1 MLIMSDGRR
10 RRHPS
15 GSRSRVVRDTRA
27 PRRTGRAR
35 ARRGLLYVA
44 QREMVQHNCAAIHRG
59 ETAVSGSA
67 RFRART
73 AMSPKPHARDP
84 YLVKSV
90 VHASKLLS
98 AFRTSGEGL
107 PLREIAA
114 RSGLPK
120 SMSFRLLYT
129 LERCGLVE
137 KVGENLY
144 RSCIRSFRQRLYRF
158 GYAAQGTDYQFSKDV
173 SEGLVGAAAEEGIEL
188 ISVDN
193 RYSPKIALRNAD
205 VLVREKVDLVIEFQ
219 TDDQV
224 APIVAAKYREANIPL
239 IAIEVPHPGATYFGA
254 NNYEAGLI
262 GGRFLGRW
270 AKQHWHGDVD
280 EIVFMALPRAGSLPK
295 MRLTGMLVGLKEIIP
310 ALENCRVTFLDGDGV
325 FSESFQAVRKHLR
338 TNRSKRIL
346 VGAIN
351 DPSAIG
357 ALRAFQEAG
366 RAESCAIMGQ
376 NASPEGR
383 EELRRRGTRLVGS
396 VAYFP
401 EKYGAAIVGVALDI
415 LNRRPVPPAVFAKHE
430 LVTPDNVNHV
440 YPNDGLMPVSAGAV
454 G

>member
-1 MLIMSDGRR
+1 MS
-10 RRHPS
+10 
-15 GSRSRVVRDTRA
+15 A
-27 PRRTGRAR
+27 K
-35 ARRGLLYVA
+35 
-44 QREMVQHNCAAIHRG
+44 
-59 ETAVSGSA
+59 ETGSA
-67 RFRART
+67 RDR
-73 AMSPKPHARDP
+73 

-90 VHASKLLS
+90 VHSSRLLS
-98 AFRTSGEGL
+98 AFRTSGEAL
-107 PLREIAA
+107 PLREVSL

-120 SMSFRLLYT
+120 SMAFRLLYT
-129 LERCGLVE
+129 LERCGMVE

-144 RSCIRSFRQRLYRF
+144 RSCLRPFKQKLYRL
-158 GYAAQGTDYQFSKDV
+158 GYAAQGTDYQFSKEV
-173 SEGLVGAAAEEGIEL
+173 SAGLQRAAQAEGIEL
-188 ISVDN
+188 ICVDN
-193 RYSPKIALRNAD
+193 RYNAKIALRNAD

-219 TDDQV
+219 TDEHV

-270 AKQHWHGDVD
+270 AKQHWHGEVD
-280 EIVFMALPRAGSLPK
+280 EIVFMALARAGSLPR

-310 ALENCRVTFLDGDGV
+310 ALENCRVTFLDGDGM
-325 FSESFQAVRKHLR
+325 FSHSFEVVRKHLR
-338 TNRSKRIL
+338 TNRSRHLL

-366 RAESCAIMGQ
+366 RAEACAIMGQ

-383 EELRRRGTRLVGS
+383 SELRRPGTRLVGS

-415 LNRRPVPPAVFAKHE
+415 LHHRPIPPAVFAKHE
-430 LVTPDNVNHV
+430 LVTPENVNHV
-440 YPNDGLMPVSAGAV
+440 YPNDELMPAAPGAT